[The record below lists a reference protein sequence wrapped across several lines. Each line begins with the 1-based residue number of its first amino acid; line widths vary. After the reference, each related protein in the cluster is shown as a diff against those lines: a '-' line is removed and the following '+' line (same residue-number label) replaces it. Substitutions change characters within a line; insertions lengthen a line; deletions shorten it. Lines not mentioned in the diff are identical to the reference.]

1 MKYIC
6 ITGAG
11 GSIGSEICRKLLK
24 QEQNLL
30 LVDSS
35 EFSLFKIWEE
45 LKSTI
50 NSSNKKINITPLLI
64 NLTDEKSILE
74 SFKKYKIL
82 KIYHAAAYKHVNLI
96 EKNPISGL
104 TNNIYSTINIANY
117 ALQNDIEIVHISTDK
132 AVKPVNFMGASKRL
146 CEKIL
151 LAKSKKGLKVKIV
164 RFGNVLNSSGSVI
177 PIFRDQIKKGGPV
190 TVTSKKAERYFMTIP
205 QAVNLVLRVSLNGEN
220 SNIYV
225 LDMGKPRK
233 IYDLAKDM
241 VSKAKKSHIKIKIIG
256 LRSGEKET
264 EELTLGKLIKTKMK
278 GIFISEEKIKLDDN
292 FEDDLIKTI
301 KNPKKIE
308 GIFKLT

>member
-1 MKYIC
+1 MNYIC

-45 LKSTI
+45 LKLTI
-50 NSSNKKINITPLLI
+50 NGSNKKINIVPLLI
-64 NLTDEKSILE
+64 NLTHEKSIFE
-74 SFKKYKIL
+74 SFKKYKIK
-82 KIYHAAAYKHVNLI
+82 KIFHAAAYKHVNLI

-117 ALQNDIEIVHISTDK
+117 ALKNDIEIMHISTDK
-132 AVKPVNFMGASKRL
+132 AVRPVNFMGASKRL

-151 LAKSKKGLKVKIV
+151 LSKSKKGLKVKIV
-164 RFGNVLNSSGSVI
+164 RFGNVLDSSGSVI
-177 PIFRDQIKKGGPV
+177 PIFRDQIKKGGPI

-225 LDMGKPRK
+225 LDMGKPLK

-241 VSKAKKSHIKIKIIG
+241 ISKANKTHIQIKIIG
-256 LRSGEKET
+256 LRSGEKEK
-264 EELTLGKLIKTKMK
+264 EELTLGKLVKTKMK
-278 GIFISEEKIKLDDN
+278 GIFISKEKIKFDDN
-292 FEDDLIKTI
+292 FEDNLIKTI
-301 KNPKKIE
+301 KNPKKIK